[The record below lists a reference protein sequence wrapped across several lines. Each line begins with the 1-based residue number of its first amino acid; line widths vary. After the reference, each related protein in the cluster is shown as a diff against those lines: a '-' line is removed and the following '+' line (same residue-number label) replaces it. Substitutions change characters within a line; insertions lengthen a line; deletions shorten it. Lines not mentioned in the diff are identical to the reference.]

1 MIEAG
6 ELEEGVCAMKKV
18 LMTVLCL
25 CFVCSF
31 SEFVSAQQTTQKSI
45 QVDSTNTKQKAPS
58 TRTRKEKAQEKKAAN
73 EKMELQKLKL
83 WQNDRPLLMK
93 EKDSLQKK
101 TP

>member
-1 MIEAG
+1 
-6 ELEEGVCAMKKV
+6 MKKI
-18 LMTVLCL
+18 LMMVLCSCFL
-25 CFVCSF
+25 CPF

-45 QVDSTNTKQKAPS
+45 QVDSTNTKQKTPS

-73 EKMELQKLKL
+73 KKMELHKLKL
-83 WQNDRPLLMK
+83 WQDDRPLLMK